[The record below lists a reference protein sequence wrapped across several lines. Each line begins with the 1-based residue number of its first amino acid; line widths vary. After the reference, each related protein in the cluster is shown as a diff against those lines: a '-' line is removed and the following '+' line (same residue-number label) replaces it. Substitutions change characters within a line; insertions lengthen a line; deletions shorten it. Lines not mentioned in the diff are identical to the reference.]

1 MRAEARR
8 GEGGSALLITV
19 MLLMMLGL
27 VGLAAL
33 GTTTRDQQVAGYQ
46 NRKRMAL
53 YAADAGLA
61 EALERLTTT
70 ETPAISTSSLG
81 DTTIFPHGQPAYRP
95 DPTTA
100 SAIDDLGNA
109 PFPGMGLNIGQGGLP
124 AMKGMKGMKLPPMPR
139 GGGGFAGSGKKRK
152 KGGPWGLIKTR

>member
-1 MRAEARR
+1 MRTAHRR
-8 GEGGSALLITV
+8 DERGSALLVTV

-33 GTTTRDQQVAGYQ
+33 GTTTRDQQVAGFQ

-53 YAADAGLA
+53 YAADAGIA

-70 ETPAISTSSLG
+70 AVPTVSTLDLG
-81 DTTIFPHGQPAYRP
+81 DTTIFPYGQPSYRP

-100 SAIDDLGNA
+100 SPTKDLGNA
-109 PFPGMGLNIGQGGLP
+109 PFPGMGLNLGQGGLP
-124 AMKGMKGMKLPPMPR
+124 TYQINYWRLRVQGLAP
-139 GGGGFAGSGKKRK
+139 GGTQAKVEAVSGS
-152 KGGPWGLIKTR
+152 LAAN

>member
-1 MRAEARR
+1 MRTAPRR
-8 GEGGSALLITV
+8 DERGSALLVTV

-33 GTTTRDQQVAGYQ
+33 GTTTRDQQVAGFQ

-53 YAADAGLA
+53 YAADAGIA

-70 ETPAISTSSLG
+70 TVPSVSTLDLG
-81 DTTIFPHGQPAYRP
+81 DTTIFPYGQPSYRP

-100 SAIDDLGNA
+100 SPTKDLGNA
-109 PFPGMGLNIGQGGLP
+109 PFPGMGLNLGQGGLP
-124 AMKGMKGMKLPPMPR
+124 TYQINYWRLRVQGLAP
-139 GGGGFAGSGKKRK
+139 GGTQAKVEAVSGS
-152 KGGPWGLIKTR
+152 LAAN